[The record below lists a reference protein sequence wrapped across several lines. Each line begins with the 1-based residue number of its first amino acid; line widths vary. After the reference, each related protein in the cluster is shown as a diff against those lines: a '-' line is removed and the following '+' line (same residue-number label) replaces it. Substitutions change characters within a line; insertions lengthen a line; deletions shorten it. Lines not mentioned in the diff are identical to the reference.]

1 MGYIRN
7 GIIADLEDELAR
19 AHAKHGTQSLPL
31 GTRDGGMNLVVRAQ
45 AQLTCDRHTRE
56 GTLTWEDIIAEERA
70 EAACEQDYERWR
82 AETIQEAAMCI
93 KAIQDMD
100 EKCLRAGGVIPTAK
114 KPARAAT
121 KAAVAKKLAKRA
133 PGINRR
139 VNLGKQCP
147 HSDRCPTWC
156 GWQYPGHDND
166 PHPPAGAIFY
176 LQTTKDGFERA
187 FSLHH
192 PNKPDGIPYYGG
204 NPPTSFGGRLGRP

>member
-7 GIIADLEDELAR
+7 GIIADLEEELAR

-31 GTRDGGMNLVVRAQ
+31 GTRDGGANHVVRVQ

-70 EAACEQDYERWR
+70 EASCEEDYERWR

-93 KAIQDMD
+93 KAIQSMD
-100 EKCLRAGGVIPTAK
+100 EKMPT
-114 KPARAAT
+114 RW
-121 KAAVAKKLAKRA
+121 
-133 PGINRR
+133 GR
-139 VNLGKQCP
+139 VNLGKQYP

-156 GWQYPGHDND
+156 GWEYPGHDND

-192 PNKPDGIPYYGG
+192 PNPPLGVAYYGG
-204 NPPTSFGGRLGRP
+204 GGKL